1 VSRNIRALLALI
13 ATVIAAALIA
23 AKLKSSVGL
32 LHAFLIIRAVFPWL
46 ISWGDHDE
54 FKKCPGAIERPS
66 QWPAAQADACE
77 VMRMCVNEAPLTDRQ
92 EKALYGQL
100 RKLGCE
106 EP

>member
-1 VSRNIRALLALI
+1 MGRNIRALAALI

-23 AKLKSSVGL
+23 VKLKSSVGL
-32 LHAFLIIRAVFPWL
+32 LYAVLIVRAVFPSL

-54 FKKCPGAIERPS
+54 FKKCPSAIERS
-66 QWPAAQADACE
+66 SGWPAAQANACE

-92 EKALYGQL
+92 EKLLYEQL
-100 RKLGCE
+100 HKLGCE